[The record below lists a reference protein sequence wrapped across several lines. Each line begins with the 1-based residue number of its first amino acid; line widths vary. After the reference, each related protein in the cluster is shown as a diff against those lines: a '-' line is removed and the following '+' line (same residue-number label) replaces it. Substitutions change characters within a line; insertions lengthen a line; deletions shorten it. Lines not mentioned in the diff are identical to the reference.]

1 MRTYVPIC
9 RIIFSILCVYSID
22 RGTGAYDES
31 LQIQDD
37 TLAFS
42 QLKNSLEEFLLFD
55 ELTPEILHRLID
67 RIEIKAEGAENL
79 LQILGP
85 LCLFFTSNYQRTA
98 FHM

>member
-1 MRTYVPIC
+1 M
-9 RIIFSILCVYSID
+9 
-22 RGTGAYDES
+22 
-31 LQIQDD
+31 
-37 TLAFS
+37 
-42 QLKNSLEEFLLFD
+42 EEFLLFD